1 MKLLRQALPFIL
13 VASLAI
19 TMAACSASPSSSSE
33 STKVAPESAATTN
46 QQQRQQRITLPRDE
60 TDLISTIADFRHRY
74 ESASNEFQK
83 SALRRNRG
91 QALSQILSDRNVQNW
106 IGVVSS
112 MTTTS
117 DGHGSIALKV
127 PETAPLTI
135 KTWNNGHSDVADG
148 TLISPESP
156 VYEQVSRLAI
166 GTTVVFSG
174 SFLSSEMDYVEEASV
189 TEEGSMMEPELIFRF
204 EAIRPWTPEHA
215 N

>member
-1 MKLLRQALPFIL
+1 MASVT
-13 VASLAI
+13 VAEYG
-19 TMAACSASPSSSSE
+19 SAMSG
-33 STKVAPESAATTN
+33 A
-46 QQQRQQRITLPRDE
+46 
-60 TDLISTIADFRHRY
+60 HRRC
-74 ESASNEFQK
+74 NCH
-83 SALRRNRG
+83 R
-91 QALSQILSDRNVQNW
+91 LSDF
-106 IGVVSS
+106 
-112 MTTTS
+112 
-117 DGHGSIALKV
+117 
-127 PETAPLTI
+127 
-135 KTWNNGHSDVADG
+135 ADG